1 MILFSYYNPI
11 LAYGNAAFY
20 RDALSA
26 GADGLLVVDLP
37 PEEAGEMLSQWE
49 GKELD
54 FIRLVAPTTPEERMK
69 KIADEASGFLYL

>member
-1 MILFSYYNPI
+1 
-11 LAYGNAAFY
+11 
-20 RDALSA
+20 
-26 GADGLLVVDLP
+26 VDLP